1 MELKKFLDKV
11 KHLKGK
17 NTNTLLTVSILKLE
31 ENIVETGD
39 NVLLIHQLGDVLQY
53 AFVSVLEHKLAINN
67 ESVPD
72 LDLDNWK
79 NNVQHYRI
87 LNPLMNKDVFLYSLR
102 NSLRYILEGDEDT
115 IRIFLFE
122 LIIKSF
128 LYIDFLHLSIDAI
141 LELRCSELSKKEVIK

>member
-72 LDLDNWK
+72 LDLDNWSPFATPF
-79 NNVQHYRI
+79 V
-87 LNPLMNKDVFLYSLR
+87 
-102 NSLRYILEGDEDT
+102 
-115 IRIFLFE
+115 IF
-122 LIIKSF
+122 
-128 LYIDFLHLSIDAI
+128 
-141 LELRCSELSKKEVIK
+141 